1 MVVDD
6 VVGDTPTD
14 IDRFSVW
21 YSPAKSATVI
31 LKDEVPVAVG
41 IPVISP
47 V

>member
-1 MVVDD
+1 MVVE

-21 YSPAKSATVI
+21 YSPAKSVTAT
-31 LKDEVPVAVG
+31 LKDEVPVEVG